1 MIESAILAYEEFATW
16 YAASTIAVQMAVT
29 FAISVVASRIF
40 APNVPQAQQNNVRQ
54 QVPPD
59 PTAGI
64 PLVYGDAYTGGR
76 FCDAVLSQNQKQM
89 FYVMVISNISPNGQ
103 FIYNLP
109 IPGTASNFYYQ
120 DQIIT
125 FDSLYPAMV
134 STLTDGA
141 ENVTPFANQ
150 LYIYMYTSSASGTI
164 TPINTTYM
172 PWEIMKYDSGDGNTC
187 PSGQQWASTNRNMN
201 GLAFAI
207 VQLVYNQNAPGTTSL
222 QPVTFYVSH
231 YLNSAGCAKP
241 GDVWYDY
248 ITNPVYGGA
257 VDPSFVSSASATALN
272 TYSDQLIS
280 YTPSGGGTASQARY
294 RFNGVLDTGQTV
306 LSNIDLMM
314 TCCDCWQGYQA
325 ATGYWQVVINQS
337 ISPSFAFDDNN
348 IVGSITVGELDITQ
362 MVNQIEAKFNDSTN
376 RDQAG
381 YVNLQTPDNLVYQNE
396 PVNKFTV
403 SYDLVN
409 NSVTAQY
416 LANRTLEQ
424 NRLDLIVSF
433 STNYTGIQV
442 NAGDVVTVTN
452 SYYGWTN
459 QQFRVMQVK
468 EASLPDGTL
477 GAAFQLIAYDANVYA
492 TADITQYHPTPNSGM
507 ASPIFFS
514 ALAAPTISAH
524 HESATQPNFD
534 VQVYIPMVGRV
545 TTGTLFYTT
554 VSTPSPSDWSTWVTS
569 TTSNNQQVANNSYYV
584 FSDLVLPAATYYF
597 AYTVANDKTSSSLS
611 PISTAFV
618 WVPVGLSG
626 ASGASGTSGMSGYSG
641 LSGVSGYSGL
651 SGYSGI
657 QGNSFREAYF
667 TQSQSASA
675 PSVSPNPT
683 TGSTSFP
690 TSVAWSGSITTPA
703 AGQSL
708 WAIDGTYNPNTNQT
722 SWSSPYLTQGFPTTI
737 QSDNYVLNTSGWQI
751 QRDTGNAY
759 FNAISARGDISG
771 ASNLNITGQAK
782 FNGQNNSSFTLPTF
796 GSVYYSAFGI
806 TPTSPPVS
814 GVLNSGV
821 LGVASSIGAS
831 YNIGITGYGVN
842 NGLGV
847 FGYGDNYGGYF
858 AGGTYALYANG
869 PIATSS
875 TALVTN
881 LYSQYTFY
889 LKGQGSGAS
898 NLYFQTGP
906 TTGASVA
913 SFTATNKPG
922 TTSGSNTWIEVII
935 GGVSYQIPVWAS

>member
-1 MIESAILAYEEFATW
+1 MIESAILVWDEFAAW
-16 YAASTIAVQMAVT
+16 YATAGVATQMAVT
-29 FAISVVASRIF
+29 FAVSVVASRIF
-40 APNVPQAQQNNVRQ
+40 APNVPQSQQNNVRQ

-76 FCDAVLSQNQKQM
+76 FCDAVLTSNQKTM
-89 FYVMVISNISPNGQ
+89 YYTMVISNISPNGQ

-109 IPGTASNFYYQ
+109 TPGTASNFYYQ

-141 ENVTPFANQ
+141 GNVTPFANQ

-164 TPINTTYM
+164 TPINTTLM
-172 PWEIMKYDSGDGNTC
+172 PSDVISAANGA
-187 PSGQQWASTNRNMN
+187 PSGQEWPTTGRQMN

-207 VQLVYNQNAPGTTSL
+207 VQLVYNQNAPGTTAL

-280 YTPSGGGTASQARY
+280 YTPSGGGSATTPRY

-314 TCCDCWQGYQA
+314 ICCDCWQGYQA
-325 ATGYWQVVINQS
+325 ATGYWQIVINQA
-337 ISPSFAFDDNN
+337 ISPSFAFNDNN
-348 IVGSITVGELDITQ
+348 IIGSITVGELDITQ

-381 YVNLQTPDNLVYQNE
+381 YVNLQTPANLIYQNE

-468 EASLPDGTL
+468 EASLPDGTI
-477 GAAFQLIAYDANVYA
+477 GAAFLLFAYDA
-492 TADITQYHPTPNSGM
+492 
-507 ASPIFFS
+507 
-514 ALAAPTISAH
+514 
-524 HESATQPNFD
+524 
-534 VQVYIPMVGRV
+534 
-545 TTGTLFYTT
+545 
-554 VSTPSPSDWSTWVTS
+554 
-569 TTSNNQQVANNSYYV
+569 
-584 FSDLVLPAATYYF
+584 
-597 AYTVANDKTSSSLS
+597 
-611 PISTAFV
+611 
-618 WVPVGLSG
+618 
-626 ASGASGTSGMSGYSG
+626 
-641 LSGVSGYSGL
+641 
-651 SGYSGI
+651 
-657 QGNSFREAYF
+657 
-667 TQSQSASA
+667 
-675 PSVSPNPT
+675 
-683 TGSTSFP
+683 
-690 TSVAWSGSITTPA
+690 
-703 AGQSL
+703 
-708 WAIDGTYNPNTNQT
+708 
-722 SWSSPYLTQGFPTTI
+722 
-737 QSDNYVLNTSGWQI
+737 
-751 QRDTGNAY
+751 
-759 FNAISARGDISG
+759 
-771 ASNLNITGQAK
+771 
-782 FNGQNNSSFTLPTF
+782 
-796 GSVYYSAFGI
+796 
-806 TPTSPPVS
+806 
-814 GVLNSGV
+814 
-821 LGVASSIGAS
+821 
-831 YNIGITGYGVN
+831 
-842 NGLGV
+842 
-847 FGYGDNYGGYF
+847 
-858 AGGTYALYANG
+858 
-869 PIATSS
+869 
-875 TALVTN
+875 
-881 LYSQYTFY
+881 
-889 LKGQGSGAS
+889 
-898 NLYFQTGP
+898 
-906 TTGASVA
+906 
-913 SFTATNKPG
+913 
-922 TTSGSNTWIEVII
+922 
-935 GGVSYQIPVWAS
+935 

>member
-381 YVNLQTPDNLVYQNE
+381 YVNLQTPANLVYQNE

-618 WVPVGLSG
+618 WVPLSTG
-626 ASGASGTSGMSGYSG
+626 ATGPTGPTGSTGPSGPTGTTGATGPT
-641 LSGVSGYSGL
+641 
-651 SGYSGI
+651 GI

-806 TPTSPPVS
+806 TPASPPVS

-906 TTGASVA
+906 TTGASTA